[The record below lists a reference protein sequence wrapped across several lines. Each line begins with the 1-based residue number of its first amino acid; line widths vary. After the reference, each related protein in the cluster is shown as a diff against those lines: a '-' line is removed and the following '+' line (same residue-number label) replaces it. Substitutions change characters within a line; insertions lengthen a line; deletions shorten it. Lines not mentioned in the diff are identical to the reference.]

1 MLKKNDKINIRINI
15 LKGMVNM
22 EENLDLNIE
31 DLKKLTPEELVDLKF
46 DLEEMSDKLE
56 ELKEV
61 VSEEE

>member
-1 MLKKNDKINIRINI
+1 M
-15 LKGMVNM
+15 KGMVNM